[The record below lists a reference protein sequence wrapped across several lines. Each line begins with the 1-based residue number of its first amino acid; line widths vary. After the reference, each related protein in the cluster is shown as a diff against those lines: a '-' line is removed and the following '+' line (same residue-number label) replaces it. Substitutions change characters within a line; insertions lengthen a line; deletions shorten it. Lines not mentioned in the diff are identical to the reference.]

1 MGCCCCKQLLS
12 IVLLVI
18 VVLVQGLDNIDDV
31 ETKHN
36 RKNLVNQYSM
46 FPYPMRER
54 TDSFGINSVDLP
66 TVSYW
71 CFEGRYSSVW
81 RRPDLRI
88 LDAGGGTGDS
98 TLTLAQQLHDIG
110 NLDARIVHLD
120 LSPTSQAITKERAE
134 YHEIGH
140 MVEFALGSFL
150 DEDLMASLGTFD
162 FIVCHGVLHHQADP
176 GAGLRALKLALRPG
190 GAINIMVY
198 GDLGRTGIYD
208 VQRMMRLMKESESSD
223 EQWSP
228 QLDEQEEVDSLRD
241 LLGALPETSRVRRN
255 EPFWESV
262 EGEVATGAGAFDLF
276 LHSQDRAYTVRELYE
291 WVEGEAGLTMVGFNE
306 GGLYKPALWLS
317 PSASDELLER
327 VNDLDERRKMDMAE
341 LLHGAIQRHSFYV
354 EDGEKREIPEVMPM
368 AIPCLPRRGQI
379 HMDFDIIKQ
388 HNDFTVDVS
397 MDVSYASSVLPKP
410 TMVEYKKVSALIQYP
425 WIFGDCQKTFTDIWR
440 GLPEDLH

>member
-1 MGCCCCKQLLS
+1 M
-12 IVLLVI
+12 
-18 VVLVQGLDNIDDV
+18 
-31 ETKHN
+31 
-36 RKNLVNQYSM
+36 
-46 FPYPMRER
+46 
-54 TDSFGINSVDLP
+54 
-66 TVSYW
+66 
-71 CFEGRYSSVW
+71 W

-255 EPFWESV
+255 EPFWKSV

-306 GGLYKPALWLS
+306 GGLYKPSLWLS

-368 AIPCLPRRGQI
+368 AIPCLPRRGQVSSEGVFGRGFLI
-379 HMDFDIIKQ
+379 GSLLTPILYHLSSDDVCGGRRTTTT
-388 HNDFTVDVS
+388 NNRFTWTLT
-397 MDVSYASSVLPKP
+397 SSSSTTTSPSTFQWTLATPRLSSLSLPWSSTRKLARSSSTPGSSGTARRPSLTSGGRAPSLP
-410 TMVEYKKVSALIQYP
+410 TPTLA
-425 WIFGDCQKTFTDIWR
+425 
-440 GLPEDLH
+440 